1 MRSMPLIGRM
11 QMKEKIWLWSKG
23 NLTEKRSCI
32 FFKYMLAYRLNY
44 SAKVPDGLGSVLR
57 DGTK

>member
-1 MRSMPLIGRM
+1 M